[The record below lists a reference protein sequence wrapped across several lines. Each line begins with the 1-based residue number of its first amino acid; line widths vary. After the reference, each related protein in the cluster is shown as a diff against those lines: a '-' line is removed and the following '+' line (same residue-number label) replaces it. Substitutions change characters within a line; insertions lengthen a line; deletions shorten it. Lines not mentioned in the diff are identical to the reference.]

1 MQDPTERIKFI
12 IAAYNS
18 GAGHILDAIALAEK
32 YGKNPQEWDNNVS
45 VTLQWKANPEYFND
59 EVCRNGYFRGS
70 QTITYVKKVEDCFKY
85 FSSNVK

>member
-1 MQDPTERIKFI
+1 MRTIFQKKAPYRK
-12 IAAYNS
+12 YYK
-18 GAGHILDAIALAEK
+18 K